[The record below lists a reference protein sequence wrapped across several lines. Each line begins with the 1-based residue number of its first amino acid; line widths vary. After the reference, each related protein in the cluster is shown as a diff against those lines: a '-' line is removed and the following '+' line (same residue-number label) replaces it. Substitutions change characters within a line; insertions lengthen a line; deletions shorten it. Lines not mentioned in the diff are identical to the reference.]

1 MIVAVNVSWR
11 DCVCCT
17 CAYHSFLEHVTVRA
31 SDQCT
36 EGRGLGR
43 GDSHIKVT
51 GMLIVSLRGV
61 NCRFWSHLRCQYM
74 CPFRY
79 HLGLCIKKFTKNA
92 ITPITQNSPLEVSL
106 SLSHTHISLPQGC
119 NFNFLMSIPVTFIWE
134 SPCPSSVPI
143 ENSQFFSEFFS
154 PAHIISSIDYFNPLS
169 PNSV

>member
-1 MIVAVNVSWR
+1 MVPHGQLSECFGLNLSKTF
-11 DCVCCT
+11 DT
-17 CAYHSFLEHVTVRA
+17 FLEHVIVRA

-36 EGRGLGR
+36 EGHGLGR

-51 GMLIVSLRGV
+51 GMLIVSLRGI
-61 NCRFWSHLRCQYM
+61 NFRFWSHLRGQYI

-92 ITPITQNSPLEVSL
+92 ITAFTLKSPLEVSL

-134 SPCPSSVPI
+134 SLHPSSVPI

-154 PAHIISSIDYFNPLS
+154 PAHIINLFY
-169 PNSV
+169 